1 MLDSL
6 LSFFFPNACV
16 ICNKPVERK
25 RYVCRSCESGLYY
38 IGRNS
43 CCKTCLAPV
52 AEVETTC
59 GGCLVHP
66 PHFDR
71 LISCVFFRGR
81 IRTSLHRYKFR
92 NRPDLHSSF
101 SKMLIAR
108 LGETG
113 CTDFDVVIPIPLSKE
128 RLKERGYN
136 QSALVAQDI
145 ASHYGAI
152 YNKEAIFRNRDTLRQ
167 SDLAHAYRAGN
178 VRGAFS
184 TKNTAG
190 LAGKHVLLVDDIFTT
205 GATLQEASRMLKKA
219 GCRITAC
226 TVAAAAKTRPDSH
239 EK

>member
-1 MLDSL
+1 M
-6 LSFFFPNACV
+6 
-16 ICNKPVERK
+16 
-25 RYVCRSCESGLYY
+25 
-38 IGRNS
+38 
-43 CCKTCLAPV
+43 TCLAPI
-52 AEVETTC
+52 AEDETQC
-59 GGCLVHP
+59 AGCLVHP

-71 LISCVFFRGR
+71 LISCVFYQGA

-101 SKMLIAR
+101 SKMLTAR
-108 LGETG
+108 LDETG

-136 QSALVAQDI
+136 QSALIAQDI

-167 SDLAHAYRAGN
+167 SDLAHDYRAGN
-178 VRGAFS
+178 IRGAFS
-184 TKNTAG
+184 LKNTEG
-190 LAGKHVLLVDDIFTT
+190 LSGKHVLLVDDIFTT

-226 TVAAAAKTRPDSH
+226 SIAAATKNRLGSR